1 MPDFIHLHNH
11 THYSLLDSSQSVD
24 QLVNS
29 AAADG
34 QNAVALTDHGVMFGC
49 YEFYKKCH
57 KKGIKPILGFEA
69 YVATGSRHNKTAG
82 KTKTRNYMHLVL
94 LAKDLAGYRNLMK
107 LTSYAHTEGFYYRPR
122 VDKELLEKYKDGIIA
137 SSACL
142 GGVINSHLIEGNYD
156 KAVEEARYYRDLYG
170 EDFYLELQDHGLELD
185 PMILREIPKIAKML
199 DIPLLAT
206 NDIHYEKKEHAL
218 SHNVLLLIKDVS
230 AANSGQVD
238 INKLRY
244 QVPEFYY
251 KSAEE
256 MHKIFKDF
264 PDAIENT
271 MLVADKCNVKFE
283 DKLYMPQFPIPKTS
297 QAKDLDEYLRE
308 LTYEGLE
315 KKYDKITD
323 EITERA
329 DYELNVIKNMG
340 FPGYFLIVYDFIR
353 AAVELGCS
361 VGPGRGSAA
370 GSIVA
375 YALNIT
381 NVDPL
386 PYDLLFERFLNPERV
401 TMPDIDIDFNDE
413 KRDIIIDY
421 VKQKYGENA
430 VSLIITFGKLSTR
443 AVITD
448 VGRVLGVELSKIRE
462 ISSKIPVVFGK
473 VKPLAEAIELPELK
487 WVKND
492 PDPNFQQM
500 IQLSLELENKY
511 RNNSTHAAGVVIAPG
526 EISDFVPVYKQAKDR
541 NQAVELVSQYQKDE
555 LEEAGLLK
563 MDFLGLRTL
572 SIIDNTVEMIE
583 KNYGKKIDVNNQQQV
598 SFDDKKT
605 YEMIGEGHTLA
616 IFQFE
621 SPGMQEYLR
630 QLKPKNLEEIAA
642 MNALYRPGP
651 MENIP
656 EFIDRK
662 FGRKP
667 IEYTHDLLKNSL
679 EKTYG
684 IIVYQEQVMQLVRDV
699 AGFSLGQADILRR
712 AMGKKK
718 IKIMEEMYPTFV
730 EGAKKNA
737 IDEKTAKVIWD
748 LILKFA
754 NYGFNKSHS
763 VAYSIVAFQTA
774 WLKAHYP
781 AEFLAA
787 NMTAELNDQDKIV
800 QLIEE
805 AAKFGIKVLPPDVN
819 QSFDGFRAV
828 NNEIYFGMAGIR
840 NVGVNPVQSIVKAR
854 EEKAF
859 ESFYD
864 FASRVDSKLVNRRA
878 LEALIQAGACDK
890 LFEGKRATMMASVD
904 FALDYAKAVHQS
916 ENSQMD
922 SLFGGGEESKLTEPD
937 MNHVEEWTEK
947 ERLEKEKEVLNFYIS
962 GHPLQKY
969 APYLNSFSS
978 IELDDL
984 ENPKIGDTIR
994 ICGLITNIRT
1004 RLDKKNNTIAFV
1016 TIEDFKSRCECI
1028 FWSNTYQKFS
1038 HVIQPD
1044 TIVVAVGKSDLNGE
1058 NIKIVIDDFMKVEDS
1073 LDKFGKGFNIWIEYD
1088 EDIGKI
1094 KQLCEMKTGNDT
1106 DNPVMFILMDKENGR
1121 KKILRSDKSDLPFN
1135 VETLNKLTKQFGLNN
1150 VRILTD

>member
-1 MPDFIHLHNH
+1 MPNFIHLHNH

-29 AAADG
+29 AVADG
-34 QNAVALTDHGVMFGC
+34 QKAVALTDHGVMFGC

-57 KKGIKPILGFEA
+57 KKDLNPILGFEA
-69 YVATGSRHNKTAG
+69 YVSTGSRFDRTAR
-82 KTKTRNYMHLVL
+82 KKKVRNYTHLVL
-94 LAKDLAGYRNLMK
+94 LAKDLQGYKNLMK

-122 VDKELLEKYKDGIIA
+122 VDKELLEKYSEGIIA

-142 GGVINSHLIEGNYD
+142 GGVVNSHLIDGNFD
-156 KAVEEARYYRDLYG
+156 KAVEEARYFKDLYG
-170 EDFYLELQDHGLELD
+170 EDFYLELQDHGLDLD
-185 PMILREIPKIAKML
+185 PMILREIPKIGKML

-206 NDIHYEKKEHAL
+206 NDIHYEKKEHAV
-218 SHNVLLLIKDVS
+218 SHNVLLMIKDVS
-230 AANSGQVD
+230 ASNSGQVD
-238 INKLRY
+238 INDLIYK
-244 QVPEFYY
+244 VPEFYY
-251 KSAEE
+251 KSAEQ
-256 MHKIFKDF
+256 MHGLFRKF
-264 PDAIENT
+264 PDAIQNT
-271 MLVADKCNVKFE
+271 LEVAEKCNVKFE
-283 DKLYMPQFPIPKTS
+283 NKLYMPQFPIPDTS
-297 QAKDLDEYLRE
+297 KASNLDEYLRE
-308 LTYEGLE
+308 LTYEGLD
-315 KKYDKITD
+315 KKYDEITD
-323 EITERA
+323 EVRDRA
-329 DYELNVIKNMG
+329 DYELGVIKNMG

-413 KRDIIIDY
+413 KRDVVIDY
-421 VKQKYGENA
+421 VKQKYGEDA

-448 VGRVLGVELSKIRE
+448 VGRVLGVELSKIKE
-462 ISSKIPVVFGK
+462 ISSKIPVTFGK
-473 VKPLAEAIELPELK
+473 VLELAKAIELPELK
-487 WVKND
+487 WVKKD
-492 PDPNFQQM
+492 PDPAFQQM
-500 IQLSLELENKY
+500 IKMSLELENKY

-526 EISDFVPVYKQAKDR
+526 KISDYVPVYKKAKDK

-572 SIIDNTVEMIE
+572 SIIDKTLEMI
-583 KNYGKKIDVNNQQQV
+583 KINYGKIIDVNDQSQV
-598 SFDDKKT
+598 SFDDKET
-605 YEMIGEGHTLA
+605 YDMIGEGHTLA

-630 QLKPKNLEEIAA
+630 QLKPKDLEEIAA

-656 EFIDRK
+656 EYIDRK

-667 IEYTHDLLKNSL
+667 IEYTHDKLISSL

-718 IKIMEEMYPTFV
+718 VYIMEEMYPTFV
-730 EGAKKNA
+730 EGAAKNE
-737 IDEKTAKVIWD
+737 IDEKTAKIIWD
-748 LILKFA
+748 LVLKFA

-805 AAKFGIKVLPPDVN
+805 AAKFDIKVLPPDVN
-819 QSFDGFRAV
+819 RSFAGFRAV
-828 NNEIYFGMAGIR
+828 NNEIFFGMAGIR
-840 NVGVNPVQSIVKAR
+840 NVGINPVQSIIVAR

-859 ESFYD
+859 ESFFD
-864 FASRVDSKLVNRRA
+864 FAARVDSKLVNRRA
-878 LEALIQAGACDK
+878 LEALICAGACDNITG
-890 LFEGKRATMMASVD
+890 GKRAAMMAAVES
-904 FALDYAKAVHQS
+904 ALEYARAVHQN
-916 ENSQMD
+916 ENVQMD
-922 SLFGGGEESKLTEPD
+922 SLFGGGEESKLTEPALPD
-937 MNHVEEWTEK
+937 VAEWSEK

-978 IELDDL
+978 FELDDL
-984 ENPKIGDTIR
+984 ENPRIGESVR
-994 ICGLITNIRT
+994 ICGLITTIRT
-1004 RLDKKNNTIAFV
+1004 RLDKRNNTIAFV

-1028 FWSNTYQKFS
+1028 FWSNTYAKFA
-1038 HVIQPD
+1038 HLIQPD
-1044 TIVVAVGKSDLNGE
+1044 TIIVAVGKSELNGE
-1058 NIKIVIDDFMKVEDS
+1058 NIKIVVDEIIPIEDT
-1073 LDKFGKGFNIWIEYD
+1073 LTKYGKGFNIWIDYKTKMDKIEELSELRTG
-1088 EDIGKI
+1088 EDS
-1094 KQLCEMKTGNDT
+1094 
-1106 DNPVMFILMDKENGR
+1106 DNPLMFILMDKGNGK
-1121 KKILRSDKSDLPFN
+1121 KKILRSDKSDLPYN
-1135 VETLNKLTKQFGLNN
+1135 AETLNKLTKLFGLDN
-1150 VRILTD
+1150 VRLLTE